1 MIRRLLILAYSVAIL
16 GVILLACAVQARG
29 SEVDEFMA
37 KDKALHFAGGAAIG
51 ATTYALVQTVA
62 PDLRG
67 WKKHAVAIGV
77 SAIVALAK
85 EYSDAQD
92 PEHHSCDARDAV
104 ATVAGGVLGSVSV
117 SLVFRF

>member
-1 MIRRLLILAYSVAIL
+1 MIRRLLILAYSTAIL
-16 GVILLACAVQARG
+16 GIILVVLAVQARG
-29 SEVDEFMA
+29 SELDEFTRE
-37 KDKALHFAGGAAIG
+37 DRVTHFAGGAAIG

-77 SAIVALAK
+77 STIVALAK

-92 PEHHSCDARDAV
+92 PENHCCDARDAV